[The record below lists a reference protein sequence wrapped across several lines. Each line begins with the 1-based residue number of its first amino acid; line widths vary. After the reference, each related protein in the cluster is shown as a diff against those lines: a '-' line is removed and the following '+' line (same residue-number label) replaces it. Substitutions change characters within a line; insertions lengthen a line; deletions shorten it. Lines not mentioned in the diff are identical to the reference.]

1 MAEGRRQR
9 VREKVAKGGIN
20 ILADHEKLEF
30 LLYPYLPRRDT
41 VPIAR
46 ELIRE
51 FGSLNAVFNASTPE
65 LESIKGMPKLAALTF
80 PQLKPLLYTA
90 ESNVCEGRI
99 QTSWQAAEALTP
111 LLGYGKK
118 ERVYAMYLGINGKL
132 LNIALI
138 NEGEAAESDLNTRR
152 IIDQALKTGAE
163 GVILAH
169 NHPSGAAIPSQA
181 DKDSTRWVAEALS
194 KVGLKLLDH
203 IIIAGMGSYF
213 SLFNGSEEQ
222 AQEKLFSPAFWYK

>member
-46 ELIRE
+46 ELLRE

-99 QTSWQAAEALTP
+99 QTRLRQKGTRLRDVSRHQRKVIEHRFDKRGRGSRKRFEHSPHHRPGVENGRRRRDTRAQSPFGSGDTLASGQRQHALGRRGALESGFETS
-111 LLGYGKK
+111 GSYNN
-118 ERVYAMYLGINGKL
+118 RRHGKL
-132 LNIALI
+132 FQSVQRL
-138 NEGEAAESDLNTRR
+138 RR
-152 IIDQALKTGAE
+152 TGTGKTVFAR
-163 GVILAH
+163 VL
-169 NHPSGAAIPSQA
+169 
-181 DKDSTRWVAEALS
+181 V
-194 KVGLKLLDH
+194 
-203 IIIAGMGSYF
+203 
-213 SLFNGSEEQ
+213 
-222 AQEKLFSPAFWYK
+222 